1 MKYTLQ
7 KMAAGNSEF
16 TADFFNESSKAW
28 LTNKVKVGEQYRYK
42 CEGTCLTGK
51 ACKHNASYIKGQ
63 DIPSIHTCKQHSK
76 QATFYTAYSIV
87 TRSKKT
93 NPAV

>member
-1 MKYTLQ
+1 
-7 KMAAGNSEF
+7 MAAGNSEF

-51 ACKHNASYIKGQ
+51 GCKHNASYIKGQ
-63 DIPSIHTCKQHSK
+63 DIASIHTCKQHMK
-76 QATFYTAYSIV
+76 QATFYKPYQII
-87 TRSKKT
+87 TRSRAVS
-93 NPAV
+93 PAV